1 MTDSLE
7 HNELPLPEFDH
18 VPIGHLPA
26 RIAPL
31 DADQVQQLIT
41 FEREHGNRLP
51 VLVVLE
57 HRLEAL
63 NNGTEPSGTVPTEFP
78 EVSPA
83 SPRSGIS
90 PETTTAPKI
99 NPPSHGDPTNPAR

>member
-1 MTDSLE
+1 MNDSLD
-7 HNELPLPEFDH
+7 HADLPLPEYDH

-31 DADQVQQLIT
+31 DADQVQQLIDY
-41 FEREHGNRLP
+41 EREHGERLP

-63 NNGTEPSGTVPTEFP
+63 QSGAEPSGSVATDLP
-78 EVSPA
+78 EVGQGSSSPA
-83 SPRSGIS
+83 VTPG
-90 PETTTAPKI
+90 TTNAPKI
-99 NPPSHGDPTNPAR
+99 NPPSHGDPTNVAR